1 MLNKASHPVIKL
13 RKVKH
18 RNLQNLLNFMYQG
31 EENVNEENFLEI
43 AEDFNVR
50 GPCERNTEGFKYF
63 TSQTFIFKGRKY

>member
-31 EENVNEENFLEI
+31 EENVNEENPPCFLEI
-43 AEDFNVR
+43 AENLNVSGKKDR
-50 GPCERNTEGFKYF
+50 RV
-63 TSQTFIFKGRKY
+63 